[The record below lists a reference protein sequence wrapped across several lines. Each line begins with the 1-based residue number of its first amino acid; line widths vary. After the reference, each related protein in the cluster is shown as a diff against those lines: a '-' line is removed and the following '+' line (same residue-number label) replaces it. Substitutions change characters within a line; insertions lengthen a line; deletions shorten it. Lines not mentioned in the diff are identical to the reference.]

1 MKRVTS
7 LACLLVAALLS
18 SLAFAGEVT
27 PESLVGKPMPKLGS
41 LDYLKAKPDLAG
53 KPAIIEFWATWCP
66 PCRKS
71 IPHLNELYKT
81 YGPKGLQIVG
91 ITDEPNQVIRAFVKT
106 LPIDYPVASSRQ
118 DASASF
124 GVSGI
129 PHAFLVNKEGI
140 IVWEGHPMS
149 LPTEEIEKVL

>member
-1 MKRVTS
+1 MIRRLSLLAVT
-7 LACLLVAALLS
+7 LLLGLS
-18 SLAFAGEVT
+18 SATAEVT
-27 PESLVGKPMPKLGS
+27 PESLVGKPLPKLGS

-53 KPAIIEFWATWCP
+53 KPAVIEFWATWCP
-66 PCRKS
+66 PCRES

-81 YGPKGLQIVG
+81 YGPKGLQVVG

-118 DASASF
+118 DASANF

-140 IVWEGHPMS
+140 IVWQGHPMS
-149 LPTEEIEKVL
+149 LPTAEIEKLL